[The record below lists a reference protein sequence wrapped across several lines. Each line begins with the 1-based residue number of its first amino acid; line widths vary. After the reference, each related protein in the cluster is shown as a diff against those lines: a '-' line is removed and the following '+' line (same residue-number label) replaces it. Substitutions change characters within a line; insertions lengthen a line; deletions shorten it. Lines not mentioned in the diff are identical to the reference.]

1 MGHGDRS
8 HALLSASGAH
18 RWLSCTPS
26 ALLEAEFPDTTSQ
39 SAREG
44 TLAHELAELKLRHYF
59 QAADWGKVKYD
70 KALKELKK
78 HELWQDEMLYYTE
91 EYLDHIKAA
100 AMEMEHEPYVVIEK
114 KVDLCKYIP
123 GGFGTADCIL
133 IGDGKIHVI
142 DFKYGQGVPVS
153 AEDNPQ
159 MKLYALGAY
168 EAYNFLHTIQ
178 EVKMTIVQPRVTDG
192 ISSWELSVEELLRF
206 GEYVQERAALAI
218 EGKGEYAPDDDTCRF
233 CRAKAKCRA
242 RAKHN
247 TQLAFFAGSDPALLS
262 NDEIGNYLTIG
273 AGVAKWLED
282 LKTYAL
288 SECLAGREVNGYKA
302 VNGRGSRSWTDTDE
316 ALEALE
322 KQGIDQSILWEKVP
336 LTPPKLEKILG
347 KKAFEKVASCY
358 VQTTIGKP
366 TLVPRSDKR
375 EAITNQISAAEAFGK
390 EETNKEKEN

>member
-1 MGHGDRS
+1 
-8 HALLSASGAH
+8 
-18 RWLSCTPS
+18 
-26 ALLEAEFPDTTSQ
+26 
-39 SAREG
+39 
-44 TLAHELAELKLRHYF
+44 
-59 QAADWGKVKYD
+59 
-70 KALKELKK
+70 
-78 HELWQDEMLYYTE
+78 
-91 EYLDHIKAA
+91 
-100 AMEMEHEPYVVIEK
+100 
-114 KVDLCKYIP
+114 
-123 GGFGTADCIL
+123 
-133 IGDGKIHVI
+133 
-142 DFKYGQGVPVS
+142 
-153 AEDNPQ
+153 

-168 EAYNFLHTIQ
+168 EAYNFLHPIQ